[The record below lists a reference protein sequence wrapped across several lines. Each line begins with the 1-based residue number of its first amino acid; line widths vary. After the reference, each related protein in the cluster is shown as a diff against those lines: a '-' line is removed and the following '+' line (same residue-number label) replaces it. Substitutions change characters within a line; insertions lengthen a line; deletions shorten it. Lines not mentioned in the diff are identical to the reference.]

1 MSKQARKSRGPSVVE
16 SEIPRLTPQ
25 EIFEGYERHLY
36 SVEDAKT
43 LMQMPRSTF
52 MRHLKNWRET
62 GRLPSHTGQGN
73 RVPANKLDPQIRARI
88 IEFATGKYEGFQATL
103 LHKYL
108 LIEGIEVS
116 VETVR
121 RILTTLRPE
130 ETPKERRSTAHKLRR
145 RRSSVGELIQID
157 GSPHPWFEGT
167 GDDNSYALLIFV
179 DDATSRIMVA
189 GFYPTETS
197 EGYLQLLN
205 KYIEKYGIPWALYSD
220 RHSIFAPVNPSKSG
234 KSEETQFQRVC
245 RELGVTGIRANSPEA
260 KGRVERT
267 FSTLQGRWPKEFR
280 VLGIRNMAEANSR
293 MPELLASYNQEF
305 AIAPADSKDSHAPLL
320 EETKE
325 RIEQIFARWHTRMIS
340 RNLTVSYGSKTL
352 QIVGVGR
359 SMRGAMMKTECNLL
373 EYADGRV
380 EILWCDEV
388 EHRKR
393 ITKEGLRIRKRY
405 HVLEFTEHDR
415 TKLKMSVAT
424 PEETAKT
431 LNHRVDEV
439 GRQKKGD
446 SETTQKSPWHEMQR
460 RSALKAMAKRE
471 ELNRK
476 IEEAKAINAR
486 IAAAKEKLK
495 PKR

>member
-1 MSKQARKSRGPSVVE
+1 
-16 SEIPRLTPQ
+16 
-25 EIFEGYERHLY
+25 
-36 SVEDAKT
+36 
-43 LMQMPRSTF
+43 
-52 MRHLKNWRET
+52 MRQVGRRPTIKIWRES
-62 GRLPSHTGQGN
+62 GRLPTHAGQGN

-88 IEFATGKYEGFQATL
+88 IEFARGKYEGFQSTL

-121 RILTTLRPE
+121 RILTKLRPE
-130 ETPKERRSTAHKLRR
+130 ETPKERRSSAHKLRR
-145 RRSSVGELIQID
+145 RRTSVGELIQID
-157 GSPHPWFEGT
+157 GSPHPWFEET
-167 GDDNSYALLIFV
+167 GDVKSYALLIFV

-197 EGYLQLLN
+197 EGYLQLL
-205 KYIEKYGIPWALYSD
+205 KEYIEEYGIPWALYSD

-234 KSEETQFQRVC
+234 KTEETQFQRVC

-293 MPELLASYNQEF
+293 MSELLASYNQEF

-325 RIEQIFARWHTRMIS
+325 RIEQIFARWHTRTIS
-340 RNLTVSYGSKTL
+340 KNLTVSYGSKTL

-380 EILWCDEV
+380 EILWCDEI

-393 ITKEGLRIRKRY
+393 IIKEGPKIRKRY
-405 HVLEFTEHDR
+405 HVLEFTEHNR
-415 TKLKMSVAT
+415 SKLKMTVVP
-424 PEETAKT
+424 PEVTAKT
-431 LNHRVDEV
+431 LNHCVDEV
-439 GRQKKGD
+439 GRRKKGEA
-446 SETTQKSPWHEMQR
+446 ETAKKSPWHEMQR
-460 RSALKAMAKRE
+460 RSALEAIAKRE
-471 ELNRK
+471 DLNRK
-476 IEEAKAINAR
+476 IEEAKALNDR